1 MLTEAYFFFKVS
13 LSNSTLKSI
22 KNLLTKQAL
31 IMCALYISFSYSYM
45 KIVIFN

>member
-22 KNLLTKQAL
+22 QKFIIETGFDYV
-31 IMCALYISFSYSYM
+31 CAAHRFFLFL
-45 KIVIFN
+45 